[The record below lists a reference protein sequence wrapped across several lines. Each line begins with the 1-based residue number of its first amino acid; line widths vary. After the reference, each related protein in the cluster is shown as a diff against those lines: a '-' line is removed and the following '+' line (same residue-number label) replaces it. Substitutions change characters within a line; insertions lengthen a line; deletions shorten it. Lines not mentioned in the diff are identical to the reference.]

1 MTGWTEKGRD
11 GWKLWNTAEEAEMA
25 GMAEMAEA
33 TETVQEKRRGGG
45 ARKTTEIAGAAEG
58 TELEWRGSL
67 RIKEGARREQGG
79 RGCDGSASKQTS
91 EVMVASTVFWCG
103 K

>member
-1 MTGWTEKGRD
+1 MSFRRD

-25 GMAEMAEA
+25 EA
-33 TETVQEKRRGGG
+33 TETVQEKRGAV
-45 ARKTTEIAGAAEG
+45 ARKATEIAGAAEG